1 MTRVCVY
8 SVYLLLPSHNVC
20 DRFDRLTYT
29 LTTEVHVLLCFNGRT
44 NMVLVGLKCD
54 PGAHRVAH
62 VSSTLELQCRSANSN
77 QYTSLNLT
85 SPTPFSRNLL
95 SHSLPPLPQ
104 APPTC
109 SVGAWLRRPT
119 RRRCQCFAQW
129 DAVSMVTPATTA
141 CVRSATRNTC
151 RDNREGGDP
160 APQTR
165 KVWGWEGQ
173 VVCGDTVASRSRRV
187 TPPNVYSS
195 LTQNASVKP
204 RRRLSCVKIC

>member
-95 SHSLPPLPQ
+95 SHSLPP
-104 APPTC
+104 PPPSPPYLLCRSMAQETNQTQVPMLCTMGCGFYGNPRNNGMC
-109 SVGAWLRRPT
+109 SVCYKEHLQRQQGGGRSSPPDEKGMGMGGTGCLWRHRGIT
-119 RRRCQCFAQW
+119 KQES
-129 DAVSMVTPATTA
+129 DATECLFLFNSK
-141 CVRSATRNTC
+141 RI
-151 RDNREGGDP
+151 G
-160 APQTR
+160 
-165 KVWGWEGQ
+165 
-173 VVCGDTVASRSRRV
+173 
-187 TPPNVYSS
+187 
-195 LTQNASVKP
+195 
-204 RRRLSCVKIC
+204 